1 MYILSKTNY
10 QDFDNNVESFK
21 TLEEAQDAMKSYY
34 AEDKKTFERLVGVEY
49 EADDDVTLLIND
61 YCAIVRC
68 EEFWME
74 YQIYDFSNPIVDSEQ
89 AKQIS
94 MGDKF
99 LNRNETE
106 IRDFLENQMVMFRG
120 TKSEIATKVA
130 EFFCKNPDAVY
141 ETDEEDKDCDY
152 HMLVSFSEETSNDTK
167 WCDIDLYYLKMRKK
181 ERRYV
186 TEVSFELY

>member
-10 QDFDNNVESFK
+10 QDFENEVENFE
-21 TLEEAQDAMKSYY
+21 TLKEAQDAMQAYF
-34 AEDKKTFERLVGVEY
+34 AEDKKTIKELVGDKNES
-49 EADDDVTLLIND
+49 ADDVTLFICDN
-61 YCAIVRC
+61 CASARC

>member
-10 QDFDNNVESFK
+10 QDFENEVENFE
-21 TLEEAQDAMKSYY
+21 TLKEAQDAMQTYF
-34 AEDKKTFERLVGVEY
+34 AEDKKIVEKLVGDEI
-49 EADDDVTLLIND
+49 ETADDVTLFICDN
-61 YCAIVRC
+61 CASAHC

-94 MGDKF
+94 MGKEF

-106 IRDFLENQMVMFRG
+106 IHDFLETQMVMFRG
-120 TKSEIATKVA
+120 TKLEIATKVA
-130 EFFCKNPDAVY
+130 EFFGKQPDSVC

-152 HMLVSFSEETSNDTK
+152 HMFVSFSEETSNGTK

-181 ERRYV
+181 NHRYV
-186 TEVSFELY
+186 TEVSFELC